1 MEGMTS
7 DGGEVLGCCG
17 GRRRRNEEWNVHLG
31 MRVVLGCDSDS
42 ELAMAKNSR
51 LEVEDAS
58 CCK

>member
-1 MEGMTS
+1 MEDVTS
-7 DGGEVLGCCG
+7 DGVEVLGCCG
-17 GRRRRNEEWNVHLG
+17 GRRRRNEEWSIHLG
-31 MRVVLGCDSDS
+31 GVWVLGCDSDS